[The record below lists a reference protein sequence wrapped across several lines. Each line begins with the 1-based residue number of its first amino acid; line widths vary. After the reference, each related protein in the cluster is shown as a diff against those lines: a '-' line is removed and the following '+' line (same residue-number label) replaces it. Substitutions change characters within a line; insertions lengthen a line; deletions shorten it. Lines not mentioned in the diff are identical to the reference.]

1 MSCDWKGNPCVIF
14 KQDIYTSF
22 HFCLLSLRET
32 SHQLPLLVLDRK
44 RTRLTE
50 QISVSCDVGKA
61 TPVSFSYKLLT
72 YNISFL
78 FTFIKRYVTSA
89 SLACAGQKEDSVDTL
104 FPTAKVICTMPLY
117 KYATKFQWNQTR
129 QTIKSHMQ
137 TLALNLMRSP
147 TTMPDI
153 VRKGRP

>member
-1 MSCDWKGNPCVIF
+1 VIWKGNPCVIF

-50 QISVSCDVGKA
+50 QISVSCEFGKE
-61 TPVSFSYKLLT
+61 TTLSFSYKLLT

-78 FTFIKRYVTSA
+78 FPFIKRYVTSA

-104 FPTAKVICTMPLY
+104 FEVPDSQGNLHHTFIEVCDKVSVKP
-117 KYATKFQWNQTR
+117 NQTNH
-129 QTIKSHMQ
+129 QVAHANISTKSKATSHYH
-137 TLALNLMRSP
+137 A
-147 TTMPDI
+147 
-153 VRKGRP
+153 